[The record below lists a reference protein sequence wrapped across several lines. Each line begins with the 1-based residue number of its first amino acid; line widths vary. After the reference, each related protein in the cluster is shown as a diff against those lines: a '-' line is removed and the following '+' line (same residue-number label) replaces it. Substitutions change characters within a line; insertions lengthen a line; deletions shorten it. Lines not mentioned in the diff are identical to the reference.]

1 MIMGTFTYHL
11 VTAVG
16 HDPLA
21 VGLIAAWIETGRPL
35 EAVLWSASGWKWIY
49 APAVAAQRLYDH
61 QHQDTVSPVDR
72 KTAEEVATT
81 ALSTELP
88 DEQTLLQMCRD
99 GEMTGL
105 IWGPRRS

>member
-1 MIMGTFTYHL
+1 MGTFTYHV
-11 VTAVG
+11 VTAVA
-16 HDPLA
+16 HDPMA
-21 VGLIAAWIETGRPL
+21 ASLIAAWIETGQPL
-35 EAVLWSASGWKWIY
+35 QAVLWSASDLKWIY
-49 APAVAAQRLYDH
+49 APAVAAPRIYDH
-61 QHQDTVSPVDR
+61 QYQDTVRPVDR
-72 KTAEEVATT
+72 KTAEEVAAT